1 MNEEALNDA
10 YKHFVD
16 TGYDGT
22 IEDYKVLIG
31 SNPEALQDSFKFFT
45 DTGYNGTI
53 EDFSTLLGVKKKRL
67 SRLTW
72 YFSRKRCGVSYRNNR
87 GRTYFFGFISK

>member
-53 EDFSTLLGVKKKRL
+53 EDFSTLLGVKKKDNIYIL
-67 SRLTW
+67 NLNL
-72 YFSRKRCGVSYRNNR
+72 KKQVLE
-87 GRTYFFGFISK
+87 IM

>member
-22 IEDYKVLIG
+22 IEDYKVLMLKQI
-31 SNPEALQDSFKFFT
+31 L
-45 DTGYNGTI
+45 
-53 EDFSTLLGVKKKRL
+53 KKQL
-67 SRLTW
+67 
-72 YFSRKRCGVSYRNNR
+72 RKVL
-87 GRTYFFGFISK
+87 KK